1 MKYHIIENGVVTNTI
16 LCGDP
21 SLFPS
26 LTLVEAPEGGPGW
39 SYANGVFTPPEA
51 VAVVPSEIHVAWLR
65 AALAE
70 AGALGGVNAAVTA
83 AGAVKQALWEY
94 ATTIRRADP
103 DVGAIAGA
111 LSLDLDALFIRA
123 DEIRRER
130 QGY

>member
-1 MKYHIIENGVVTNTI
+1 MRYHVIEGGKVANTI
-16 LCGDP
+16 LCDDP
-21 SLFPS
+21 ALLPG
-26 LTLVEAPEGGPGW
+26 LTLVEATSGDIGW
-39 SYANGVFTPPEA
+39 TYSNGVFSPPQ
-51 VAVVPSEIHVAWLR
+51 VASEVPSEIHIAWLR

-70 AGALGGVNAAVTA
+70 AGALTNVNAAVAA